1 MVSCVNDVSDY
12 IHVQREIAHRAVGYS
27 AKNWLRHDVVGAL
40 LLGLHRAL
48 VSVFWPRWSG
58 WVGVREVLRLLTLSS
73 TLSPL
78 SGWGQLVPSP
88 STTVLY
94 LKQRQHTAGTEA

>member
-40 LLGLHRAL
+40 LLGLHRACKCIL
-48 VSVFWPRWSG
+48 AAVE
-58 WVGVREVLRLLTLSS
+58 WVGGCSRSVETLDSFLHS
-73 TLSPL
+73 FASL
-78 SGWGQLVPSP
+78 GVG
-88 STTVLY
+88 
-94 LKQRQHTAGTEA
+94 TAGTFAINYSALPKTETAHGWH